1 MLRNIIIALLAAG
14 TAHAQPF
21 ECDNNYGECGTP
33 EVSGGGGQGGGGS
46 VLIANT
52 DLGDTYQHADD
63 YDDDGI
69 EDSYDNCPR
78 VPNREQFDSDGD
90 KRGDLCDNC
99 RVIDN
104 VEQFDLDG
112 DGLGDLCDTDI
123 DGDGIKNELDN
134 CEMVFNKDQ
143 TDTDGDSLG
152 DSCDDDIDND
162 GEPNIK
168 DACPMMAGI
177 PEKAE
182 QCFVDSDKDNVSD
195 FGDNPDNCP
204 GVFNPKQYDA
214 DLDGLGDVCDPD
226 IDNDGVPNQS
236 DNCNGVFNPDQT
248 DLDRDGKGDDACD
261 DRFCYVVFGDEENC
275 LDPKAAFKAY
285 SPSVS
290 AFVGDKIPLRVF
302 TNRPAEADDYKIA
315 IRKRPSGSSATV
327 QHPIDDIYEFRE
339 FEAVGT
345 RRAYLIPDAPGTY
358 ELVVE
363 VDSQAQH
370 IFKIVVD
377 GQAAQQGC
385 DISSSKPSQT
395 LFLTLA
401 AFGAIIVLRRKEKN

>member
-78 VPNREQFDSDGD
+78 VPNREQFDTDGD

-112 DGLGDLCDTDI
+112 DGLGDVCDTDI

-134 CEMVFNKDQ
+134 CETVFNKDQ
-143 TDTDGDSLG
+143 TDTDGDRLG

-182 QCFVDSDKDNVSD
+182 QCFVDTDKDNVSD

-226 IDNDGVPNQS
+226 VDNDGVPNQS

-275 LDPKAAFKAY
+275 LDPNAAFKTY

-290 AFVGDKIPLRVF
+290 AFVGEKIPLRVF
-302 TNRPAEADDYKIA
+302 ANKPDDAGSYKMA
-315 IRKRPSGSSATV
+315 IRKRPSGSSSTI
-327 QHPIDDIYEFRE
+327 QNPSSDIKEFTE
-339 FEAVGT
+339 YEAVPE
-345 RRAYLIPDAPGTY
+345 RRAYFTPDAPGTY
-358 ELVVE
+358 EFVIE
-363 VDSQAQH
+363 MDSRAQH
-370 IFKIVVD
+370 VFNIVVD